1 MSVEIKFLNEI
12 SFREYLEVIKYLTF
26 RSIKII
32 WHILWIFGFILIAYI
47 SYKDFVKNPENL
59 NDILKSQIL
68 TYLLLLTY
76 PLFLFFQYCRNYHSK
91 NSIFKEK
98 LNIEVNE
105 ESLFANNDFYSKKI
119 DLTKVEKVQFFK
131 NYILIYFYQDFLL
144 LNVKILDNKTKNELL
159 TILNKKNSR

>member
-1 MSVEIKFLNEI
+1 M
-12 SFREYLEVIKYLTF
+12 
-26 RSIKII
+26 
-32 WHILWIFGFILIAYI
+32 
-47 SYKDFVKNPENL
+47 
-59 NDILKSQIL
+59 
-68 TYLLLLTY
+68 
-76 PLFLFFQYCRNYHSK
+76 
-91 NSIFKEK
+91 
-98 LNIEVNE
+98 NE